1 VTEKYNWQ
9 ASTQDVVKFEK
20 QISRQYS
27 RQQSNQMERKEI
39 KESEEEVCFVKFIAQ
54 IQSVLSLSLAAT

>member
-1 VTEKYNWQ
+1 MTEKYNWQ